1 MLFNLMKGEVGE
13 AIKKYGAEN
22 PPPPAQV
29 FTIRNAPGEGNL
41 HYVQKVF
48 KGAFEVRC
56 QDHSHTIS
64 TLTGTSLMS
73 SFLPDPR
80 RSL

>member
-1 MLFNLMKGEVGE
+1 MFNLMKGEVGE
-13 AIKKYGAEN
+13 AIRKYGAEN

-48 KGAFEVRC
+48 KGAFEVRFKI
-56 QDHSHTIS
+56 TVR
-64 TLTGTSLMS
+64 
-73 SFLPDPR
+73 PDQRLQEPV
-80 RSL
+80 